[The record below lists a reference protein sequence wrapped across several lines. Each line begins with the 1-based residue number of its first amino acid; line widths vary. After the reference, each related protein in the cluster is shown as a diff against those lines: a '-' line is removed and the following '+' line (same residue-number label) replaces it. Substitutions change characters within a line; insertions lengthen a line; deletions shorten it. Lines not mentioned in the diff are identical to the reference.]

1 VQASALT
8 AALLFF
14 ASDWVEHGDEPRGA
28 LARVAQEI
36 AAQRLNIV
44 RRHVFHRAHIACEN
58 LFLDLTIRRKVKS
71 QNLLFKKTQ
80 KLGKQEFFIE
90 TVTQKIRK

>member
-1 VQASALT
+1 MSSSPRASQVGAGVGADGG
-8 AALLFF
+8 AALF

-28 LARVAQEI
+28 PARVAQEI

-71 QNLLFKKTQ
+71 QNLLFEKP
-80 KLGKQEFFIE
+80 
-90 TVTQKIRK
+90 